1 MITGSSVLFDLP
13 TTFFRPS
20 FAKLEEWLESLLM
33 HLDIR
38 LPLIS
43 ELDKVQKA
51 FWENHS
57 EFKHEN
63 GFQSEQKE
71 KRVLNQE

>member
-1 MITGSSVLFDLP
+1 MTMLINFI
-13 TTFFRPS
+13 FFYAFCFRPS

-38 LPLIS
+38 LHLIS
-43 ELDKVQKA
+43 DLDKVQKA
-51 FWENHS
+51 FWENHT
-57 EFKHEN
+57 EIQHNN

-71 KRVLNQE
+71 RRVSNQE